1 MRMRKKPWAAPYLE
15 QLPQVVLHPEQN
27 KGLWAKI
34 LGTTDIHVEI
44 GSGKG
49 DYCLQMAALYPE
61 IAWIAIE
68 RDPSASAVALK
79 KANGV
84 LPSNMLWIVAEAA
97 SIAQWFS
104 EGEISTLHLNFSDP
118 WPKKPH
124 AKRRLTSPVFMPTY
138 LNLLKSDGEIQL
150 KTDNVGFY
158 EYSVLQ
164 CEGYP
169 LTMIEF
175 SVDFRRIEQAFDA
188 ISEYETRFM
197 GLGQPIFRAVWRK
210 R

>member
-1 MRMRKKPWAAPYLE
+1 MRMRKKPWAGPYLE
-15 QLPQVVLHPEQN
+15 KAPQVVENPAEN
-27 KGLWAKI
+27 KGRWAQI
-34 LGTTDIHVEI
+34 LTHSDLHVEI

-49 DYCLQMAALYPE
+49 DYCLQMAALYPDS
-61 IAWIAIE
+61 AWIAIE

-79 KANGV
+79 KGDGV

-97 SIAQWFS
+97 ALSEWFE
-104 EGEISTLHLNFSDP
+104 EGEISVLHLNFSDP

-124 AKRRLTSPVFMPTY
+124 AKRRLTSPVFMPVY
-138 LNLLKSDGEIQL
+138 LTLLKPEGEIRL
-150 KTDNVGFY
+150 KTDNAGFF

-169 LTMIEF
+169 LTMTDF
-175 SVDFRRIEQAFDA
+175 SVDFRRIAQPLDA
-188 ISEYETRFM
+188 ISEYEARFM
-197 GLGQPIFRAVWRK
+197 GLGQPIYRAVWRK

>member
-1 MRMRKKPWAAPYLE
+1 MRMRKKPWAGPYLE
-15 QLPQVVLHPEQN
+15 KAPQVVENPAAN
-27 KGLWAKI
+27 KGRWAQL
-34 LGTTDIHVEI
+34 LGQADLHVEI

-61 IAWIAIE
+61 SAWIAIE

-79 KANGV
+79 KGDGV
-84 LPSNMLWIVAEAA
+84 LPENMLWIVAEAA
-97 SIAQWFS
+97 ALSEWF
-104 EGEISTLHLNFSDP
+104 EAGEISVLHLNFSDP

-124 AKRRLTSPVFMPTY
+124 AKRRLTSPVFLPVY
-138 LNLLKSDGEIQL
+138 LTLLKPDGEIRL
-150 KTDNVGFY
+150 KTDNAGFF

-169 LTMIEF
+169 LTMTDF
-175 SVDFRRIEQAFDA
+175 SVDFRRIAQRSDA
-188 ISEYETRFM
+188 ISEYEARFM
-197 GLGQPIFRAVWRK
+197 GLGQPIYRAVWRK